1 MNNRFAILLLLAVQ
15 MIACQPE
22 KVPIDYGLDKCHFCK
37 MTIVDQRFG
46 AELVTSKGKV
56 YKFDATECLIHF
68 IDTKEV
74 PAREMA
80 LLLTNTYDQPG
91 DLLEVG
97 QCSFL
102 QCENMPS
109 PMGAFINP
117 FSNEDLAR
125 ETLELNAG
133 RIYQW
138 QELTDRLA
146 ELHSQ

>member
-1 MNNRFAILLLLAVQ
+1 MKNRFAIIFLMTVQ

-22 KVPIDYGLDKCHFCK
+22 KAPIDYGLDKCHFCK
-37 MTIVDQRFG
+37 MTIVDKRFG

-68 IDTKEV
+68 ISTKEV
-74 PAREMA
+74 PVREMA
-80 LLLTNTYDQPG
+80 LLLTNTFDQPG
-91 DLLEVG
+91 DLIKVE

-117 FSNEDLAR
+117 FLSEDRAR
-125 ETLELNAG
+125 KTLELNSG
-133 RIYQW
+133 RI
-138 QELTDRLA
+138 
-146 ELHSQ
+146 